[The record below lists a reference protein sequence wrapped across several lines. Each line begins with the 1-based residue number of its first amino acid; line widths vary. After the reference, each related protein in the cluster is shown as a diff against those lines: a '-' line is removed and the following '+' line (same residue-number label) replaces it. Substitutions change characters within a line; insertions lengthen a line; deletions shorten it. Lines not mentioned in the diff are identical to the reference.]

1 MKYLLLI
8 LCFFLLPKTAKS
20 CINEYRTLMDGSVIM
35 TEAQSAIPSGKYNL
49 DNKKELLDRL
59 NKAESIYKMSNKLYD
74 YSDYATML
82 IYNGQLEKARDI
94 FLSIEK
100 QKANLYITAA
110 NLGTT
115 YELLGKNDSAIY
127 WLTRAITI
135 NPDSHNGSEWIHL
148 KVLEAKM
155 LSNGDEKILSNIDI
169 LNLGFGD
176 EVIPKNPSAFNG
188 KLNIIQIE
196 TQLYIQLTE
205 RMTFIKPKDP
215 VVGKLLFDLG
225 NVCAIT
231 KDLKSAIEIYQK
243 AREYGF
249 NSDLLDKRERHFKSL
264 QLKADLRNNTEGW
277 VRHNPGAFLL
287 FASIILVLILSG
299 ILHYL
304 TKKNRS
310 E

>member
-1 MKYLLLI
+1 MKYFLLI
-8 LCFFLLPKTAKS
+8 LCFLLPKTGKS

-35 TEAQSAIPSGKYNL
+35 TEALSAIPSGKYNL
-49 DNKKELLDRL
+49 DNKVELLEKL
-59 NKAESIYKMSNKLYD
+59 NKAENIYKLTNKLYD

-100 QKANLYITAA
+100 QKANLYVTAA

-127 WLTRAITI
+127 WLRRAIAI

-148 KVLEAKM
+148 KVLEAKQ
-155 LSNGDEKILSNIDI
+155 LSSGDDKILSDTDI
-169 LNLGFGD
+169 LQLRFGD
-176 EVIPKNPSAFNG
+176 EVIPRNPSTFNG

-205 RMTFIKPKDP
+205 RMTFIQPKDP
-215 VVGKLLFDLG
+215 VVGRLLFDLG

-249 NSDLLDKRERHFKSL
+249 DSDLLHKRENHFKSL

-277 VRHNPGAFLL
+277 VKHNPGTFLL
-287 FASIILVLILSG
+287 FAFIILVLILSG
-299 ILHYL
+299 IFYYFR
-304 TKKNRS
+304 KKNRS